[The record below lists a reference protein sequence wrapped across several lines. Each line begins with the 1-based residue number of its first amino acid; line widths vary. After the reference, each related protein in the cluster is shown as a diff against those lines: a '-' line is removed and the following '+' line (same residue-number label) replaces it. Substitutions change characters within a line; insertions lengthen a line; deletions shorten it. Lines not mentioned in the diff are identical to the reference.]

1 MSTLFPITSIRNNL
15 DREFD
20 TLINSFF
27 GPTGHGASRFTNV
40 TTTPRANVLKE
51 SEGYMIE
58 LAAPGFS
65 RDEFDIGV
73 DNGILSIHVGTSD
86 NAVYSENLTSQEFSY
101 ASFTRSWT
109 LPKDASSE
117 AISARYD
124 AGILY
129 VNIPTSSNTNN
140 KIVIDVE

>member
-1 MSTLFPITSIRNNL
+1 MSNLFPATIRNGF

-27 GPTGHGASRFTNV
+27 GPVVNSRNSRFTNV
-40 TTTPRANVLKE
+40 ATTPRANVIKQA
-51 SEGYMIE
+51 EGFTIE

-73 DNGILSIHVGTSD
+73 DNGVLSIHVGTSD
-86 NAVYSENLTSQEFSY
+86 TAEYTDQLTSQEFAYS
-101 ASFTRSWT
+101 SFTRSWT
-109 LPKDASSE
+109 LPKDAATE

-129 VNIPTSSNTNN
+129 VTVPTTGNTNN

>member
-1 MSTLFPITSIRNNL
+1 MSNLFPATIRNGF

-27 GPTGHGASRFTNV
+27 GPVVNSRNSRFTNV
-40 TTTPRANVLKE
+40 ATTPRANVIKQA
-51 SEGYMIE
+51 EGFTIE

-65 RDEFDIGV
+65 RDEFEIGV
-73 DNGILSIHVGTSD
+73 DNGVLSIHVGTSD
-86 NAVYSENLTSQEFSY
+86 SAEYIEQLTSQEFAYS
-101 ASFTRSWT
+101 SFTRSWT
-109 LPKDASSE
+109 LPKDAAPE
-117 AISARYD
+117 AISARYE

-129 VNIPTSSNTNN
+129 VTVPTNSNTNN

>member
-1 MSTLFPITSIRNNL
+1 MSTLFPIGTIRNNL
-15 DREFD
+15 DRDFD

-27 GPTGHGASRFTNV
+27 GPITQGSSKFTNV
-40 TTTPRANVLKE
+40 MTTPRANVLKN
-51 SEGYMIE
+51 SEGYTIE

-86 NAVYSENLTSQEFSY
+86 TDVYSETLTSQEFAYS
-101 ASFTRSWT
+101 SFTRSWT
-109 LPKDASSE
+109 LPKDSTSE

-129 VNIPTSSNTNN
+129 VNIPTITNTNS
-140 KIVIDVE
+140 KIVVDVE

>member
-1 MSTLFPITSIRNNL
+1 MSNLFPTTIRNGF

-27 GPTGHGASRFTNV
+27 GPVVNSRNSRFTNV
-40 TTTPRANVLKE
+40 ATTPRANVIKQA
-51 SEGYMIE
+51 EGFTIE

-73 DNGILSIHVGTSD
+73 DNGVLSIHVGASD
-86 NAVYSENLTSQEFSY
+86 SAEYTDQLTSQEFAY

-109 LPKDASSE
+109 LPKDVAAE

-129 VNIPTSSNTNN
+129 VTVPTTGNTNN

>member
-1 MSTLFPITSIRNNL
+1 MSNLFPATIRNGF

-27 GPTGHGASRFTNV
+27 GPVVNSRNSRFTNV
-40 TTTPRANVLKE
+40 ATTPRANVIKQA
-51 SEGYMIE
+51 EGFTIE

-73 DNGILSIHVGTSD
+73 DNGVLSIQVGTSD
-86 NAVYSENLTSQEFSY
+86 TAEYTDQLTSQEFAYS
-101 ASFTRSWT
+101 SFTRSWT
-109 LPKDASSE
+109 LPKDVAAE

-129 VNIPTSSNTNN
+129 VTVPTTGNTNN